1 MWQYNPRN
9 LQSSAS
15 LIISRSEVRFK
26 LSNEKPSAIFKLK
39 GALPLPPQSLE
50 FSQSP
55 SDSAII
61 GIMCEPVESVQAQIA
76 SLSSVSASAGALV
89 TTGSQAANNNLTI
102 ALKCAKNFLNYLS
115 SFAQSAPSGSSI
127 QGMLQNPDAQTAL
140 MGLCERWYKNLE
152 AKTRNNVDW
161 LNKEQ
166 D

>member
-1 MWQYNPRN
+1 M
-9 LQSSAS
+9 
-15 LIISRSEVRFK
+15 

-39 GALPLPPQSLE
+39 GALPPQSSELG
-50 FSQSP
+50 QAP

-61 GIMCEPVESVQAQIA
+61 GIMCEPIDSVQAQTANLPSA
-76 SLSSVSASAGALV
+76 SSSAGALV

-127 QGMLQNPDAQTAL
+127 QGILQNPDAQTAM